1 VNTPLTP
8 GDTSLVLQLGH
19 RSARGASSSESPT
32 SWTCQRGSYPKFANS
47 AESRRSAIPSSRTVQ
62 SHEDQLSKAIRDRRE
77 RNLLQALA
85 NELIKSGRVAY
96 IHDEV
101 ELAQY
106 LSTEL
111 AV

>member
-1 VNTPLTP
+1 
-8 GDTSLVLQLGH
+8 
-19 RSARGASSSESPT
+19 
-32 SWTCQRGSYPKFANS
+32 
-47 AESRRSAIPSSRTVQ
+47 VQ